1 MRVPSHPRSSRAR
14 LALAASCAFSA
25 SALVSLEA
33 SARDDL
39 VEAAVVGGYRWLGSA
54 DIEEPGQNGSL
65 KADSAPAWG
74 GTVGFRTQPDGL
86 VVLWYSRQET
96 SLEIRPSGATGP
108 YATRNVTFEYFHF
121 GGVIEG
127 EYGPSIP
134 YIGMSVGLTRLG
146 AADVG
151 PEWRFSTAL
160 ELGFKLPVTSFLHL
174 RLLGRAPVT
183 FMTGSTEVYCITP
196 AGCNVS
202 LTAKPIA
209 QVELLGGLGVNF

>member
-1 MRVPSHPRSSRAR
+1 M
-14 LALAASCAFSA
+14 ALTAASAFCAV
-25 SALVSLEA
+25 ALSSQEA
-33 SARDDL
+33 AARDDV
-39 VEAAVVGGYRWLGSA
+39 VEAAVVGGYRWGGSG
-54 DIEEPGQNGSL
+54 DIEEPGQNGSIE
-65 KADSAPAWG
+65 ADSALAWG
-74 GTVGFRTQPDGL
+74 GTVGVRTQPDGL

-96 SLEIRPSGATGP
+96 TLQLRPAGATAP
-108 YATRNVTFEYFHF
+108 YAARDVTFEYFHF

-134 YIGMSVGLTRLG
+134 YIGLSVGLTRMG

-160 ELGFKLPVTSFLHL
+160 ELGLKLPITSFLHL

-183 FMTGSTEVYCITP
+183 FMTGSTEIYCLTP
-196 AGCNVS
+196 VGCNVS